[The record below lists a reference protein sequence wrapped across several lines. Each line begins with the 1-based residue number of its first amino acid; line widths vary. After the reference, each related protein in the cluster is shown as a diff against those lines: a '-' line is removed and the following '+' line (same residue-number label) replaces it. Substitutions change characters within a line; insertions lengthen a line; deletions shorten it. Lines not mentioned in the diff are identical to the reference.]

1 MANKPLFTSR
11 TVTTLRTIKQRA
23 WLNTAVGG
31 VTWTVKRWSGDG
43 VTGTKTLSTIGTIT
57 GYVYRTK
64 AAQLGSTASS
74 TQVGQPGWHLSLL
87 RGRVQDED
95 ILISV
100 ADSSWAFTVR
110 SEDDTWLFDGAIVE
124 QTAAPVELSGT
135 LDFSQSANSGYAILF
150 L

>member
-95 ILISV
+95 IL
-100 ADSSWAFTVR
+100 TVR